1 MRNIDLVPN
10 EYREDRKQRRFLAR
24 SAVSSGAVVLVLIL
38 VYGFLRAETSDRI
51 EQAADL
57 RAQNALTQ
65 RQQEELEVLVE
76 RRSEF
81 LRQLSVL
88 QGLRAGAAV
97 SDIFTIVDESIV
109 PGKVW
114 FTDWSFHRAGIVIN
128 GKSSDLETGSFIVV
142 DSSGNAAASD
152 DLEVETHMSIRGQAI
167 DHQALSAFV
176 RRLYSQNHVRDVNVR
191 RTAQVVYSA
200 GQVVDF
206 DLTVIL
212 TSQASS

>member
-10 EYREDRKQRRFLAR
+10 AYREGRKQRRFLVR
-24 SAVSSGAVVLVLIL
+24 SAVGSGMAVAALLL
-38 VYGFLRAETSDRI
+38 VYGFLRVETNSRI

-76 RRSEF
+76 RRNEF

-97 SDIFTIVDESIV
+97 SDIFTIVDNAIV

-114 FTDWSFHRAGIVIN
+114 FTDWSFHRSGIVVN
-128 GKSSDLETGSFIVV
+128 GRSSDPETGSFVV
-142 DSSGNAAASD
+142 VGNGGDTAASD
-152 DLEVETHMSIRGQAI
+152 DLEVETHMSIRGQAV
-167 DHQALSAFV
+167 DHRALSAFV

-200 GQVVDF
+200 SQVVDF

-212 TSQASS
+212 TSEASS